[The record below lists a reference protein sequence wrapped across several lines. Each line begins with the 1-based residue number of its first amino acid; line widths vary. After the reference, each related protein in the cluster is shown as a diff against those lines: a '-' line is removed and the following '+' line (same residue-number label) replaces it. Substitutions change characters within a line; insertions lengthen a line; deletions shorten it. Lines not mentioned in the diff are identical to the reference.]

1 METKISLT
9 RQTSLIEDVDM
20 LGFRITNMTRS
31 GGDSSTLVSLEEMT
45 NIISSLQQQININ
58 TDTIQAVDI
67 TGGAS
72 IGAIPLSEKGGIN
85 GVAPLGSD
93 GKVSADNLPLL
104 SIRDVFVVNNEMD
117 KLALIAQK
125 GDIALV
131 ESTKQSY
138 ILAENLP
145 SSNDSWVKFHTL
157 ADIYPIQQVQG
168 KTGDVVLTAQDIG
181 AVPSAHPINHFFY
194 NADPSSVFSVETI
207 FNDYV
212 EVASS
217 GVLNLS
223 SITTSTPKFHEFETN
238 NIVTRYTITVNALTN
253 YPVYWKLIGSD
264 DDFVTEFVLDE
275 RTNTLGSWVTNEK
288 TFDVSVP
295 KFFTKVR
302 LSFYVAGSSS
312 STTTSLVITNIK
324 YFSNVS
330 SFNGEQDQSSFYR
343 FRTSILNPANTT
355 QTIPGVL
362 INGTEHVYWNGN
374 LLNSPEDYKIVS
386 GSQIDITSV
395 MDKPYQSSDISVIK
409 SVSSQS
415 TTTTSILPELI
426 PYFAGTSTTYDG
438 LTISVS
444 HQVTTGMAHKLVDQN
459 SSSQTEYWDTGA
471 IFTGGGF
478 SGSAWIM
485 FAYSSPKYLE
495 SYNLIPTS
503 SSTYSPKSWIF
514 EASNDASVWVTLS
527 SVSLS
532 SGIVAKT
539 KYDLI
544 PHSQIY
550 TYYRIR
556 FTASFSAQL
565 RLLEI
570 ELFNNLYGISTVPF
584 STISSDSKLW
594 YQSYITYGQYTVPYG
609 LNNQGVAFGSGFWNG
624 IIRWDNVNESKPNMY
639 SLSQWSNTS
648 VYAPKSWRLFASDE
662 GFINHVPATTKY
674 NTYIDFE
681 TSQFNQTISV
691 VDENITLTLEE
702 LNSPSFNLENYN
714 PKIFDRTNNTTKF
727 LYVESSEFTVGTGD
741 IFFSCYVEFQ
751 SSPLNGDVFSFRTS
765 SIRGLSVLVDS
776 SQRFIARIGDG
787 STYITITDPESI
799 EVGRKYH
806 LTLYRK
812 SGVVY
817 FYVNGNLIGSPANTY
832 NFSGN
837 GLALFSNYYN
847 VQNTVSSNEIRIW
860 GCYFSRTAP
869 STHPSTF
876 RVNYGVGYF
885 ISSSSKYSTSYD
897 AIKSFTGIET
907 NYWASAAG
915 DPLGWIGI
923 EKTEPFVVRSYYIKT
938 GGASIAS
945 SYPKSWV
952 LESSNDGLTWVQLD
966 TQINNFF
973 IHHNEEK
980 FFMIENETPYMFY
993 RIRVIE
999 NAGASYTTFRVKF
1012 SPSIWEE
1019 ISKVENEM
1027 SWVVNEVRYF
1037 SASPSK
1043 PYRFYQLVIDD
1054 TERLGSYMLIK
1065 NIQIYDKTENYSLA
1079 LPPPKNKIVVVGQ
1092 GNFTSAYNLFDS
1104 DSGNYWVGSYPDTTT
1119 YLPLYVNLDS
1129 SSVVNSVYVKSP
1141 NSSVSW
1147 IEVFGSSDGIIY
1159 KNLSTYKQSSYNMSV
1174 TPNGCQVNLVENTE
1188 LYSRYLFKI
1197 YSTTPTDIR
1206 ISDIEMNNVSISNDV
1221 GIKLN
1226 IDNILPSDKIVMK
1239 YIGKS

>member
-9 RQTSLIEDVDM
+9 RQTFLIEDVDM
-20 LGFRITNMTRS
+20 LGFRITNMTLS

-45 NIISSLQQQININ
+45 NTISSLQQQININ
-58 TDTIQAVDI
+58 TNTIQTVD
-67 TGGAS
+67 TTDGAS
-72 IGAIPLSEKGGIN
+72 IGAIPLSENGAVN
-85 GVAPLGSD
+85 GVTPLGSD
-93 GKVSADNLPLL
+93 GKVSTENLPLL
-104 SIRDVFVVNNEMD
+104 SIRDVFIVNNEMD

-181 AVPSAHPINHFFY
+181 AVPSAHPKDHFYY
-194 NADPSSVFSVETI
+194 NPEPSSVFSVDTI
-207 FNDYV
+207 SNDYV
-212 EVASS
+212 QVSSS

-223 SITTSTPKFHEFETN
+223 SITTSTPKFHEFETS
-238 NIVTRYTITVNALTN
+238 NIITRYTIAINTLTN
-253 YPVYWKLIGSD
+253 YPVYWKLIGSND
-264 DDFVTEFVLDE
+264 NFVTEFVLDE
-275 RTNTLGSWVTNEK
+275 RTNPLGSWNINTK
-288 TFDVSVP
+288 TFDVSTP
-295 KFFTKVR
+295 KLFSKVR
-302 LSFYVAGSSS
+302 LSFYVAGSSG
-312 STTTSLVITNIK
+312 STSTSLAITNVT

-330 SFNGEQDQSSFYR
+330 SFDGNQDQSGFYK
-343 FRTSILNPANTT
+343 FRSSLLNPSNVT

-374 LLNSPEDYKIVS
+374 LIDSPDDYRIVS
-386 GSQIDITSV
+386 GSQIDISSV
-395 MDKPYQSSDISVIK
+395 MDRPYQSSDISVIK
-409 SVSSQS
+409 SVSSQAN
-415 TTTTSILPELI
+415 TTTSILPELI

-438 LTISVS
+438 VTISVS

-459 SSSQTEYWDTGA
+459 SSSQSEYWDTGA

-478 SGSAWIM
+478 TGSAWIM

-495 SYNLIPTS
+495 SYNLIPS
-503 SSTYSPKSWIF
+503 SSSKYSPKSWVF
-514 EASNDASVWVTLS
+514 EASNDASVWTTLGTVTL
-527 SVSLS
+527 
-532 SGIVAKT
+532 GTAIVAKT
-539 KYDLI
+539 RYDLV
-544 PHSQIY
+544 PHSQMY

-556 FTASFSAQL
+556 FTSAFSAQL

-584 STISSDSKLW
+584 ATISANSNLW
-594 YQSYITYGQYTVPYG
+594 YQSNMGYSQYNVPAG
-609 LNNQGVAFGSGFWNG
+609 LNNQGVAFGSGLRNG
-624 IIRWDNVNESKPNMY
+624 IIRWDNVTESRPNMY
-639 SLSQWSNTS
+639 SLSQWANTT

-662 GFINHVPATTKY
+662 GFVNHVPATTKY
-674 NTYIDFE
+674 NTYVDFD
-681 TSQFNQTISV
+681 TTQFTQTVSV
-691 VDENITLTLEE
+691 VNDNITLSLEE

-714 PKIFDRTNNTTKF
+714 SKLFDRTNNTTK
-727 LYVESSEFTVGTGD
+727 LVYVESSEFTVGAGD

-751 SSPLNGDVFSFRTS
+751 SSPLNGEVFTFRTS

-817 FYVNGNLIGSPANTY
+817 FYVNGNLIGSSTNTY

-847 VQNTVSSNEIRIW
+847 VQSTVSSNEIRIW

-885 ISSSSKYSTSYD
+885 ISSSSNYSTSYD
-897 AIKSFTGIET
+897 AIKSFTGVET

-915 DPLGWIGI
+915 NPLGWIGV

-938 GGASIAS
+938 GGASIALS
-945 SYPKSWV
+945 SYPKSWT

-973 IHHNEEK
+973 IHHSEEK

-1027 SWVVNEVRYF
+1027 SWVINEVRYF
-1037 SASPSK
+1037 SAYPSK

-1054 TERLGSYMLIK
+1054 AEDIGSYMLIK
-1065 NIQIYDKTENYSLA
+1065 NLQIYDKTENYALV

-1092 GNFTSAYNLFDS
+1092 GNFVSAYNLFDS
-1104 DSGNYWVGSYPDTTT
+1104 DSSNYWIGSYPDTTT

-1129 SSVVNSVYVKSP
+1129 SSVVNSVYIKSP
-1141 NSSVSW
+1141 NSSISW
-1147 IEVFGSSDGIIY
+1147 IEVFGSSDGVIY
-1159 KNLSTYKQSSYNMSV
+1159 RSLSTFKQSSYNMSV
-1174 TPNGCQVNLVENTE
+1174 TPNGCQVNLGANTE
-1188 LYSRYLFKI
+1188 SYSRYLFKI

-1206 ISDIEMNNVSISNDV
+1206 ISGIEMNNVSISNDV

-1239 YIGKS
+1239 YIGR